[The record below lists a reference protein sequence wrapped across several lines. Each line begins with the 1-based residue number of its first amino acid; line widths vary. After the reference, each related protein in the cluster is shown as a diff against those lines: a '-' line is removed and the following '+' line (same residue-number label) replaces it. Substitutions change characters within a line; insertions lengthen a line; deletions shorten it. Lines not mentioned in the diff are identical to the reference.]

1 LANGRLQAMLDAM
14 CKARGAKFFAPQ
26 RKFFG
31 DNGSM
36 IAYTGLL
43 QLEHGMTV
51 EIADSAVLP
60 NYRTDDVVIPWL

>member
-1 LANGRLQAMLDAM
+1 
-14 CKARGAKFFAPQ
+14 
-26 RKFFG
+26 
-31 DNGSM
+31 M

-60 NYRTDDVVIPWL
+60 NYRTDDVEIPWL